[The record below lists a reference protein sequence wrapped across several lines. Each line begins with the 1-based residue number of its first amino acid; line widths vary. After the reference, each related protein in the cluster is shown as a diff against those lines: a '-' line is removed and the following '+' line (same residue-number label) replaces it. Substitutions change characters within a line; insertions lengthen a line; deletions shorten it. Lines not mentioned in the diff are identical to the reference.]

1 MYKILIADDE
11 GIVTDSLQ
19 YIIEKNFGSECQ
31 VAIAKNGRQAIEI
44 AESFQPDMALQ
55 WAEGHGGNPRPE
67 SQGQDSDPD
76 GL

>member
-31 VAIAKNGRQAIEI
+31 VV
-44 AESFQPDMALQ
+44 
-55 WAEGHGGNPRPE
+55 
-67 SQGQDSDPD
+67 
-76 GL
+76 